1 MSSPTSTPELKQALA
16 ALRPYFVR
24 CGWFSLVIA
33 VLVLSPSAYMLEVYG
48 RVVNSRSHMTLWML
62 TVLVLL
68 AYVVME
74 LLEIARGQVMHEA
87 GRKLDE
93 RLTPRVFAIIFDPS
107 VRGMGS
113 GSQLPLR
120 DVRALREFLTSPAML
135 AMLEA
140 PVALIM
146 AVLLFC
152 ISPWLGWL
160 AIVFGL
166 LQGGVAMLNA
176 RATDAPL
183 QQAQNVALQAQ
194 RQADETLRNA
204 EVVSSLGMLR
214 NMYARWLQ
222 RQREFL
228 GLQAGASEKAGGYQA
243 LAKLLQQL
251 LSSTLLGVACWL
263 LLHDNLHGGGGMMII
278 SSILGGRMLAPLVQL
293 VGQWQTMVQVRSAWG
308 RLERLLA
315 QVPARKPAMP
325 LPAPRGVLSVEQL
338 SAGVPVASDGAAV
351 PASGMQAQRMI
362 LRGMNFAL
370 QPGDGLAIAGP
381 SASGKSTLAR
391 LLVGLWP
398 AAAGSVRLDGA
409 DIHTWNKKELG
420 PYLGYLPQTVELFE
434 GTLAENI
441 ARFGEVDPVK
451 VQAAADAV
459 GLEHVL
465 KDLPLGL
472 QTPVGPSGVRL
483 SGGQRQR
490 VGLARAL
497 YGNPV
502 LVVLDE
508 PNSSLDEAGD
518 AALNRAI
525 AAARAR
531 GATVVVVTHRQGV
544 LAVVNKLLLL
554 REGQQMAFGPRDEVM
569 AAVQRAQQQAV
580 SAQPAAT
587 DAAGNASGNT
597 AIAQ

>member
-1 MSSPTSTPELKQALA
+1 MSASSSNSELRQALRT
-16 ALRPYFVR
+16 LRPYFVR
-24 CGWFSLVIA
+24 CGWFSLVVA
-33 VLVLSPSAYMLEVYG
+33 VLVLAPSGYMLEVYG

-62 TVLVLL
+62 TLLVLL

-74 LLEIARGQVMHEA
+74 LLEVARGQVMHEA
-87 GRKLDE
+87 GEKLDAQ
-93 RLTPRVFAIIFDPS
+93 LTPRVFHIIFDPR

-120 DVRALREFLTSPAML
+120 DVRAVREFLTSPAML
-135 AMLEA
+135 AILEA

-160 AIVFGL
+160 AIIFGI
-166 LQGGVAMLNA
+166 LQAGVAWLNA
-176 RATDAPL
+176 RATDKPL
-183 QQAQNVALQAQ
+183 QQAQNVAQKAQQQAHE
-194 RQADETLRNA
+194 ALTNA
-204 EVVSSLGMLR
+204 EVVASMGMLR
-214 NMYARWLQ
+214 NLYARWLQ

-228 GLQAGASEKAGGYQA
+228 GLQAGASEQGGGYQA
-243 LAKLLQQL
+243 LAKLLQGV

-263 LLHDNLHGGGGMMII
+263 LLHDNLNGGGGMMII

-293 VGQWQTMVQVRSAWG
+293 VAQWQTVVQVRSAWT

-325 LPAPRGVLSVEQL
+325 LPAPRGALSVEGL
-338 SAGVPVASDGAAV
+338 SAGVPDASSTTNGELADGR
-351 PASGMQAQRMI
+351 QAQRMI
-362 LRGMNFAL
+362 LRGINFAL

-409 DIHTWNKKELG
+409 DIHTWNKRELG

-441 ARFGEVDPVK
+441 ARFGEVDLAK

-459 GLEHVL
+459 GLQQVL

-472 QTPVGPSGVRL
+472 HTPVGPSGVRL

-502 LVVLDE
+502 LIVLDE
-508 PNSSLDEAGD
+508 PNSSLDEEGD

-531 GATVVVVTHRQGV
+531 GATVVVVTHRQAV
-544 LAVVNKLLLL
+544 LAVANKLLLV

-580 SAQPAAT
+580 AGSAQGASPAV
-587 DAAGNASGNT
+587 
-597 AIAQ
+597 Q